1 MNTSK
6 GSLSGLR
13 VLDLSRILAGPYCT
27 MLLGDLGADV
37 IKVESRSGDDTRYWG
52 PPFHGNESAYYLGI
66 NRNKRSMVIDFS
78 VAQGR
83 EVAAELMKKCDVLVE
98 NFRFGT
104 LERWGFDQA
113 WFDEHAPALVRCS
126 ITGYGPSGPR
136 RDSPGYDFILQA
148 ESGLMSIC
156 GEPDGEPTK
165 YGVAVVDLATGMFA
179 CIGILA
185 ALDARKRTGRGQKVD
200 VSLFESALSLLA
212 NVASNSLISNADAQR
227 YGNGHPNIVPYRTFP
242 VKDGYLAL
250 AVGNDQQFQRF
261 AMLVGREDWITD
273 SRFCTNQARVENREL
288 VDHEVGAALAD
299 ATLDE
304 WLERLRSIGI
314 PCGKVNSVAT
324 ALEDPQAVARE
335 MVRTIEHPLGAFR
348 ALGIPLKF
356 SDTPAAIR
364 HPPPLLGEHTETL
377 LRELLGIPA
386 EEFERLRESGG
397 IA

>member
-1 MNTSK
+1 MNTTK

-104 LERWGFDQA
+104 LERWGFDQD

-156 GEPDGEPTK
+156 GEPGGEPTK

-200 VSLFESALSLLA
+200 VSLFESALALLA
-212 NVASNSLISNADAQR
+212 NVASNSLISDADAQR
-227 YGNGHPNIVPYRTFP
+227 YGN
-242 VKDGYLAL
+242 
-250 AVGNDQQFQRF
+250 
-261 AMLVGREDWITD
+261 
-273 SRFCTNQARVENREL
+273 
-288 VDHEVGAALAD
+288 
-299 ATLDE
+299 
-304 WLERLRSIGI
+304 
-314 PCGKVNSVAT
+314 
-324 ALEDPQAVARE
+324 
-335 MVRTIEHPLGAFR
+335 
-348 ALGIPLKF
+348 
-356 SDTPAAIR
+356 
-364 HPPPLLGEHTETL
+364 
-377 LRELLGIPA
+377 
-386 EEFERLRESGG
+386 
-397 IA
+397 

>member
-1 MNTSK
+1 MNTTK

-104 LERWGFDQA
+104 LERWGFDQD

-200 VSLFESALSLLA
+200 VSLFESALALLA
-212 NVASNSLISNADAQR
+212 NVASNSLISDADAQR
-227 YGNGHPNIVPYRTFP
+227 YGNGHPNIVPYRSFP

-250 AVGNDQQFQRF
+250 AVGNDQQFRRF
-261 AMLVGREDWITD
+261 SMLVGREDWITD
-273 SRFCTNQARVENREL
+273 SSFCTNQARVENREL
-288 VDHEVGAALAD
+288 VDREVGAALSD

-304 WLERLRSIGI
+304 WLERLRSIGV
-314 PCGKVNSVAT
+314 PCGKVNSVVT
-324 ALEDPQAVARE
+324 ALADPQAAARE

-356 SDTPAAIR
+356 SDTPGAIR

-377 LRELLGIPA
+377 LRELLDMPPEKI
-386 EEFERLRESGG
+386 ERLRDAGG

>member
-1 MNTSK
+1 MNTTK

-104 LERWGFDQA
+104 LERWGFDQD

-200 VSLFESALSLLA
+200 VSLFESALALLA
-212 NVASNSLISNADAQR
+212 NVASNSLISDADAQR
-227 YGNGHPNIVPYRTFP
+227 YGNGHPNIVPYRSFP

-250 AVGNDQQFQRF
+250 AVGNDQQFRRF
-261 AMLVGREDWITD
+261 SMLVGREDWITD

-288 VDHEVGAALAD
+288 VDREVGAALSD

-304 WLERLRSIGI
+304 WLERLRSIGV
-314 PCGKVNSVAT
+314 PCGKVNSVVT
-324 ALEDPQAVARE
+324 ALADPQAAARE

-356 SDTPAAIR
+356 SDTPGAIR

-377 LRELLGIPA
+377 LRELLDMPPEKI
-386 EEFERLRESGG
+386 ERLRDAGG